1 MTAFGKSWSQA
12 RPTKSFAFWFTVTAV
27 VVTLVAGFTWGG
39 WMTRGTAQ
47 AAANDAVVK
56 RLASICVATAREDPA
71 TNAKLKVMRDSG
83 TWERADY
90 VRKQGWA
97 TMPGD
102 KEPDHGVAEVCAG
115 QLAAE

>member
-1 MTAFGKSWSQA
+1 MTMSGKSWSQV
-12 RPTKSFAFWFTVTAV
+12 RPTKNFVFWFTVAAV
-27 VVTLVAGFTWGG
+27 VATLVVGFTWGG
-39 WMTRGTAQ
+39 WMTRGSAQ
-47 AAANDAVVK
+47 AAANDAVVH

-71 TNAKLKVMRDSG
+71 RTAKLQALRDSG
-83 TWERADY
+83 SWDRADY

-102 KEPDHGVAEVCAG
+102 TDPDRGVAEACAG